1 MFLAGAIMRFGR
13 FVLIFLI
20 IAFFVWMLWRGISFA
35 VRLLYDQIEDEASD
49 WKVWLKSKL
58 PERKKK
64 VDRFDIS
71 RMSNEDLQELS
82 KMIAKIEDDVDLD

>member
-13 FVLIFLI
+13 AVLIFAILVLFIWLI
-20 IAFFVWMLWRGISFA
+20 LRGISFA
-35 VRLLYDQIEDEASD
+35 VRLLYDQIEDESSD

-64 VDRFDIS
+64 QKRFDIS
-71 RMSNEDLQELS
+71 RMSNEDLHELAQ
-82 KMIAKIEDDVDLD
+82 MIAKIEDDVDLD